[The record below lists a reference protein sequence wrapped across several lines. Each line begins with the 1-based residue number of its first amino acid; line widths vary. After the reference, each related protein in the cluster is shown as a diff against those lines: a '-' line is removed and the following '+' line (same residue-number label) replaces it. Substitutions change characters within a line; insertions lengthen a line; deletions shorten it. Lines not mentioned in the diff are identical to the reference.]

1 MDEFSFPIS
10 GSGGPRDTRGEDVED
25 PLPLV
30 RALLSISKSTRAFL
44 ALLLSDIG
52 LHLGQDQLIACL
64 RHGEPMSVS
73 TLADR
78 IAVRPSTVSKMLDR
92 LVEKGAVRR
101 VVSEEDARR
110 TMVLLT
116 EEGAALKPRV
126 AQVWARLESEL
137 SGGMTPEEAHA
148 VKDAMA
154 RMDLLLAARLRRHR

>member
-1 MDEFSFPIS
+1 M
-10 GSGGPRDTRGEDVED
+10 RDARGEEVED

-44 ALLLSDIG
+44 ALLLADIG

-64 RHGEPMSVS
+64 RDGEPMSVS

-101 VVSEEDARR
+101 LVSEEDARR

-137 SGGMTPEEAHA
+137 AGGMSPDEARA
-148 VKDAMA
+148 VKEAMA
-154 RMDLLLAARLRRHR
+154 RIDLLLAARLRRHR

>member
-1 MDEFSFPIS
+1 MAA
-10 GSGGPRDTRGEDVED
+10 GEVDD

-92 LVEKGAVRR
+92 LVEKGRSAA
-101 VVSEEDARR
+101 SSAR
-110 TMVLLT
+110 
-116 EEGAALKPRV
+116 K
-126 AQVWARLESEL
+126 
-137 SGGMTPEEAHA
+137 TP
-148 VKDAMA
+148 
-154 RMDLLLAARLRRHR
+154 AARWFS